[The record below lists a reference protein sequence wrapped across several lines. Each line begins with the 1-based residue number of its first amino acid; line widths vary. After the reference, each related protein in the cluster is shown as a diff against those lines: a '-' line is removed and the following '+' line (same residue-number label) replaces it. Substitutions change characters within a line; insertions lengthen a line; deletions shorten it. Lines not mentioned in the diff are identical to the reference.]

1 MDYGLKF
8 RLLTKLGINSVKK
21 NQKALVKFK
30 NFSSACCSMINFFR
44 KEKIDF
50 SNIVST

>member
-21 NQKALVKFK
+21 NQKALVNFK
-30 NFSSACCSMINFFR
+30 NFSSACCSVINIFR

-50 SNIVST
+50 SNIVNT